1 MGLPRVIE
9 RFVTNRRVTL
19 LGVGPMSVNC
29 VDAAIELACDY
40 AVPIML
46 IASRRQVDCAELGGG
61 YVNNWTTEEFA
72 GYVAAR
78 DRKRMTVLARDHGGP
93 WQNPVEIRR
102 GLPLA
107 EAMESAKRSY
117 AADIRAG
124 FRILHIDT
132 SVDIHGRPSAEEVL
146 RRVFELY
153 EFCHAEAQRLGR
165 EVAFEIGTEEQ
176 SGVANTMADLER
188 LLTGVKAFCAADGL
202 PQPDFVVIQTGTK
215 VLETRNVGSFDS
227 PFRVADELPAEIQLP
242 RMLDLCRKHQ
252 VAMKEHNTDYLSDE
266 TLSWHPKLGIH
277 AANVAPE
284 FGVAETRGLI
294 EILRAGGQQALLER
308 FLELAYASRK
318 WEKWMCAGSRA
329 TDFDRAVIAG
339 HYVFGAPEFAEIKAA
354 ARSAL
359 NGAGPDLDHFLKLK
373 VKAAIFRYLR
383 LFNLVERA

>member
-153 EFCHAEAQRLGR
+153 EFCHAER
-165 EVAFEIGTEEQ
+165 
-176 SGVANTMADLER
+176 SGS
-188 LLTGVKAFCAADGL
+188 AARW
-202 PQPDFVVIQTGTK
+202 PSKSAP
-215 VLETRNVGSFDS
+215 RSS
-227 PFRVADELPAEIQLP
+227 PAWPTP
-242 RMLDLCRKHQ
+242 WPTWSGC
-252 VAMKEHNTDYLSDE
+252 S
-266 TLSWHPKLGIH
+266 P
-277 AANVAPE
+277 
-284 FGVAETRGLI
+284 
-294 EILRAGGQQALLER
+294 
-308 FLELAYASRK
+308 
-318 WEKWMCAGSRA
+318 GSRPS
-329 TDFDRAVIAG
+329 
-339 HYVFGAPEFAEIKAA
+339 APRTACPS
-354 ARSAL
+354 RTSW
-359 NGAGPDLDHFLKLK
+359 
-373 VKAAIFRYLR
+373 
-383 LFNLVERA
+383 